1 MLKGETLKRAI
12 SNIRWR
18 LAMGIIALAATIVL
32 TFPAGAARQLERQIG
47 EIWPNGVG
55 TVADVIWPNDS
66 PPDVIWPNDPGI
78 VIIWP
83 NAPDSQ

>member
-1 MLKGETLKRAI
+1 M

-32 TFPAGAARQLERQIG
+32 TYPVGASRQLERKVA

-55 TVADVIWPNDS
+55 AVADVIWPNG
-66 PPDVIWPNDPGI
+66 PAPDVIWPNDPGI

-83 NAPDSQ
+83 NAPVSQ

>member
-1 MLKGETLKRAI
+1 MKRAVTR
-12 SNIRWR
+12 IRWR

-32 TFPAGAARQLERQIG
+32 TFPAGAARQVERQIG
-47 EIWPNGVG
+47 AIWPNGVG
-55 TVADVIWPNDS
+55 PVADVIWPNG
-66 PPDVIWPNDPGI
+66 PATDVIWPNDPGI